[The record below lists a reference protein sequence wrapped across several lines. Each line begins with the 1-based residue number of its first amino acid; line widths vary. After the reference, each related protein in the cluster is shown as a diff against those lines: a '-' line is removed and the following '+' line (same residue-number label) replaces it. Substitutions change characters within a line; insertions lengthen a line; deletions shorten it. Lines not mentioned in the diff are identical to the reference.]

1 MSLLVSRNA
10 GYAMTN
16 ENITKDDSME
26 SFTKLIPIIF
36 LIIWTIIAIK
46 GKKKKKQVPST
57 DKEKKLPPA
66 TPFDKLQNTFKDL
79 FAELEKPVEE
89 KPLETLKPEKTRIP
103 ETKKTRIEK
112 DIEIK
117 LSDTDIKPSAP
128 KPQETKPSY
137 QTYTGTVVK
146 TTAPVKKLREAV
158 IWSEILGKPVSI
170 RDE

>member
-1 MSLLVSRNA
+1 
-10 GYAMTN
+10 
-16 ENITKDDSME
+16 ME

-46 GKKKKKQVPST
+46 GKKKKKQAPST
-57 DKEKKLPPA
+57 DKEKKPSPA

-79 FAELEKPVEE
+79 FAELEQPVEE
-89 KPLETLKPEKTRIP
+89 KVLKIPEPQKIKIP

-112 DIEIK
+112 DMEIK
-117 LSDTDIKPSAP
+117 MSDIDIKPSTP

-146 TTAPVKKLREAV
+146 TTVPVKKLREAV

>member
-1 MSLLVSRNA
+1 
-10 GYAMTN
+10 
-16 ENITKDDSME
+16 ME
-26 SFTKLIPIIF
+26 PFTKLIPIIF

-46 GKKKKKQVPST
+46 GKKKKKQAPST
-57 DKEKKLPPA
+57 DKEIKPPTA

-79 FAELEKPVEE
+79 FAELEQPVEE
-89 KPLETLKPEKTRIP
+89 ELPKTLEPENIKIP

-112 DIEIK
+112 DMKIK
-117 LSDTDIKPSAP
+117 MSDTDFKPSAP

-146 TTAPVKKLREAV
+146 SAIPVKKLREAV

>member
-1 MSLLVSRNA
+1 
-10 GYAMTN
+10 
-16 ENITKDDSME
+16 ME

-46 GKKKKKQVPST
+46 GKKKKKRAPST
-57 DKEKKLPPA
+57 DKEKKLPPPA

-79 FAELEKPVEE
+79 FAELEQPAVETE
-89 KPLETLKPEKTRIP
+89 LPEIPELQKTKIP
-103 ETKKTRIEK
+103 ETRKTRIEK
-112 DIEIK
+112 DMEIK
-117 LSDTDIKPSAP
+117 LSDTDIKPSVP

-137 QTYTGTVVK
+137 QTYTGNVVK
-146 TTAPVKKLREAV
+146 TTVPVKKLREAV

>member
-1 MSLLVSRNA
+1 
-10 GYAMTN
+10 
-16 ENITKDDSME
+16 ME

-46 GKKKKKQVPST
+46 GKKKKKQAPST
-57 DKEKKLPPA
+57 DKEIKPPTA

-79 FAELEKPVEE
+79 FAELEQPVEE
-89 KPLETLKPEKTRIP
+89 KVLKIP
-103 ETKKTRIEK
+103 EPQKIKIPEIKKTRLEK
-112 DIEIK
+112 DMRIK
-117 LSDTDIKPSAP
+117 LSDTDFKPSAP

-137 QTYTGTVVK
+137 QTYTGTVVE